1 MASWIRFRSRFV
13 AALLVFALTSITVM
27 GCATNGSES
36 SPSSPGTDAGYDS
49 AAKAPE
55 QSSNDVQQRTDLSNE
70 HISSWNR
77 YEVVSDTSVRI
88 FFSMG
93 NPKCHGVRA
102 TVDED
107 SSAVLITLY
116 EGTLPQRANRMRR
129 DRSQCIPS
137 AYHTQSHWNPFR
149 HYWIKI
155 VQTFGT
161 KHIIPPVSPCT
172 CLRPVN

>member
-49 AAKAPE
+49 AAEAPE
-55 QSSNDVQQRTDLSNE
+55 QSSNDVQQRTYILMEPIRSGLG
-70 HISSWNR
+70 HLRAHFLLHGKSQMSWCTGHR
-77 YEVVSDTSVRI
+77 R
-88 FFSMG
+88 
-93 NPKCHGVRA
+93 RRLLR
-102 TVDED
+102 
-107 SSAVLITLY
+107 SANHPLRRNT
-116 EGTLPQRANRMRR
+116 PQRANRMRR

-161 KHIIPPVSPCT
+161 KHVIPPASPYT

>member
-70 HISSWNR
+70 PK
-77 YEVVSDTSVRI
+77 VS
-88 FFSMG
+88 
-93 NPKCHGVRA
+93 
-102 TVDED
+102 
-107 SSAVLITLY
+107 
-116 EGTLPQRANRMRR
+116 
-129 DRSQCIPS
+129 
-137 AYHTQSHWNPFR
+137 
-149 HYWIKI
+149 
-155 VQTFGT
+155 
-161 KHIIPPVSPCT
+161 
-172 CLRPVN
+172 

>member
-1 MASWIRFRSRFV
+1 
-13 AALLVFALTSITVM
+13 M

-49 AAKAPE
+49 AAEAPE

-93 NPKCHGVRA
+93 NPKCHGVRS

-116 EGTLPQRANRMRR
+116 EGTLPNAPTECAAIAVNASLLLTTRNPIGT
-129 DRSQCIPS
+129 RSVI
-137 AYHTQSHWNPFR
+137 T
-149 HYWIKI
+149 
-155 VQTFGT
+155 G
-161 KHIIPPVSPCT
+161 
-172 CLRPVN
+172 

>member
-36 SPSSPGTDAGYDS
+36 SPSSPDTYAGYDS

-55 QSSNDVQQRTDLSNE
+55 QSSNDVRQRTDLGNE

-102 TVDED
+102 AVEED
-107 SSAVLITLY
+107 SSTVRIALY
-116 EGTLPQRANRMRR
+116 EGILPNAPTECAALAVDASILLTTRNPIGT
-129 DRSQCIPS
+129 RS
-137 AYHTQSHWNPFR
+137 
-149 HYWIKI
+149 
-155 VQTFGT
+155 
-161 KHIIPPVSPCT
+161 IIAG
-172 CLRPVN
+172 

>member
-77 YEVVSDTSVRI
+77 YEVVS
-88 FFSMG
+88 MG

-116 EGTLPQRANRMRR
+116 EGTLPNAPTECAAIAVNASLLLTTRNPIGT
-129 DRSQCIPS
+129 RSVI
-137 AYHTQSHWNPFR
+137 T
-149 HYWIKI
+149 
-155 VQTFGT
+155 G
-161 KHIIPPVSPCT
+161 
-172 CLRPVN
+172 

>member
-49 AAKAPE
+49 AAEAPE
-55 QSSNDVQQRTDLSNE
+55 QSSNDVQQRTYILMEPIRSGLG
-70 HISSWNR
+70 HLRAHFLLHGKSQMSWCTGHR
-77 YEVVSDTSVRI
+77 R
-88 FFSMG
+88 
-93 NPKCHGVRA
+93 RRLLR
-102 TVDED
+102 
-107 SSAVLITLY
+107 SANHPLRRNT
-116 EGTLPQRANRMRR
+116 PQRTNRMRR

-137 AYHTQSHWNPFR
+137 AYHTQSHRNPFR
-149 HYWIKI
+149 NYRIKI

-161 KHIIPPVSPCT
+161 KHIIPPASPYT
-172 CLRPVN
+172 CLGPVNTP

>member
-1 MASWIRFRSRFV
+1 MASWIRARGRFF
-13 AALLVFALTSITVM
+13 AALLVFTLTSITVT

-49 AAKAPE
+49 AAKALE

-102 TVDED
+102 AVEED
-107 SSAVLITLY
+107 SSTVRITLY
-116 EGTLPQRANRMRR
+116 EGMLPNAPTECAALAVDASILLTTRNPIGT
-129 DRSQCIPS
+129 RS
-137 AYHTQSHWNPFR
+137 
-149 HYWIKI
+149 
-155 VQTFGT
+155 
-161 KHIIPPVSPCT
+161 IIAG
-172 CLRPVN
+172 

>member
-1 MASWIRFRSRFV
+1 MASWIRSRSRFV
-13 AALLVFALTSITVM
+13 AALLVFTLTSITVT

-36 SPSSPGTDAGYDS
+36 SPSSPGTAAGYDS

-93 NPKCHGVRA
+93 KSQMSWCTGHRRRRLLR
-102 TVDED
+102 
-107 SSAVLITLY
+107 SANHPLRGNT
-116 EGTLPQRANRMRR
+116 PQRANRMRR

-137 AYHTQSHWNPFR
+137 AYHTQSHRNPFR
-149 HYWIKI
+149 NYRINGPDLW
-155 VQTFGT
+155 
-161 KHIIPPVSPCT
+161 
-172 CLRPVN
+172 N

>member
-49 AAKAPE
+49 AAEAPE

-102 TVDED
+102 TVDE
-107 SSAVLITLY
+107 
-116 EGTLPQRANRMRR
+116 EGTLPNAPTECAAIAVNASLLLTTRNPIGT
-129 DRSQCIPS
+129 RSVI
-137 AYHTQSHWNPFR
+137 T
-149 HYWIKI
+149 
-155 VQTFGT
+155 G
-161 KHIIPPVSPCT
+161 
-172 CLRPVN
+172 

>member
-1 MASWIRFRSRFV
+1 MQDTIPHQRHRSNPP
-13 AALLVFALTSITVM
+13 TT
-27 GCATNGSES
+27 
-36 SPSSPGTDAGYDS
+36 Y
-49 AAKAPE
+49 
-55 QSSNDVQQRTDLSNE
+55 SNEPTSNE

-116 EGTLPQRANRMRR
+116 EGTLPNAPTECAAIAVNASLLLTTRNPIGI
-129 DRSQCIPS
+129 RSVI
-137 AYHTQSHWNPFR
+137 T
-149 HYWIKI
+149 
-155 VQTFGT
+155 G
-161 KHIIPPVSPCT
+161 
-172 CLRPVN
+172 

>member
-49 AAKAPE
+49 AAEAPE
-55 QSSNDVQQRTDLSNE
+55 QSSNDVQQRTYILMEPIRSGLG
-70 HISSWNR
+70 HLRAHFLLHGKSQMSWCTGHR
-77 YEVVSDTSVRI
+77 R
-88 FFSMG
+88 
-93 NPKCHGVRA
+93 RRLLR
-102 TVDED
+102 
-107 SSAVLITLY
+107 SANHPLRRNT
-116 EGTLPQRANRMRR
+116 PQRTNRMRR

-137 AYHTQSHWNPFR
+137 AYHTQSHRNPFR
-149 HYWIKI
+149 NYRIKI

-161 KHIIPPVSPCT
+161 KHIIPPASPYT
-172 CLRPVN
+172 CLGPVN

>member
-55 QSSNDVQQRTDLSNE
+55 QSSNDVQQRTYILMEPIRSGLG
-70 HISSWNR
+70 HLRAHFLLHGKSQMSWCTGHR
-77 YEVVSDTSVRI
+77 R
-88 FFSMG
+88 
-93 NPKCHGVRA
+93 RRLLR
-102 TVDED
+102 
-107 SSAVLITLY
+107 SANHPLRRNT
-116 EGTLPQRANRMRR
+116 PQRANRMRR

-155 VQTFGT
+155 VQTFGA
-161 KHIIPPVSPCT
+161 KHVIPPASPYT
-172 CLRPVN
+172 CLGPVN

>member
-36 SPSSPGTDAGYDS
+36 SPSSPG
-49 AAKAPE
+49 KAPE

-116 EGTLPQRANRMRR
+116 EGTLPNAPTECAAIAVNASLLLTTRNPIGI
-129 DRSQCIPS
+129 RSVI
-137 AYHTQSHWNPFR
+137 T
-149 HYWIKI
+149 
-155 VQTFGT
+155 G
-161 KHIIPPVSPCT
+161 
-172 CLRPVN
+172 

>member
-70 HISSWNR
+70 HIS
-77 YEVVSDTSVRI
+77 T
-88 FFSMG
+88 
-93 NPKCHGVRA
+93 GVA
-102 TVDED
+102 MHMLETGKLAQ
-107 SSAVLITLY
+107 SKQ
-116 EGTLPQRANRMRR
+116 PRR
-129 DRSQCIPS
+129 S
-137 AYHTQSHWNPFR
+137 
-149 HYWIKI
+149 
-155 VQTFGT
+155 FG
-161 KHIIPPVSPCT
+161 H
-172 CLRPVN
+172 